1 MILFSRITFK
11 NFLSV
16 GDRPVSINLNETKTT
31 LIHGVNGAGKSTVLD
46 SICYALF
53 GKPFRRVNLPQLV
66 NTQNNKGLLT
76 EVEFTIGNTDYMVV
90 RGMKPKVFKIFKNGK
105 ELDSKAADRDNQ
117 KYLENVVLKMSHK
130 TFCQVV
136 ILGSSNFV
144 PFMQLSGAGR
154 RECVEDFLDISV
166 FSTMSVIAKERL
178 RGLKDRF
185 SEVRGDISN
194 LEYRRD
200 LQQERVDEL
209 KNKNQLNIHTI
220 KTLIQE
226 KRDLIVKEQ
235 EIISSLQKQDEEL
248 MTKVSSILRSSPK
261 KMSDEYSK
269 VVYKLD
275 NKIDRLQKEINFYRD
290 NDNCPTCSQVLS
302 DSIKEQNIKT
312 NLTESTK
319 LEDVRDQAKDKLMT
333 FDSVL
338 RQVQDYETQI
348 QDIQN
353 KVFQSQTK
361 VESFQ
366 REIVEQEDRMTN
378 EQDYVSIINKE
389 EGKLEIIDEDIKKL
403 ISKKE
408 EMINEIA
415 EHEVVVSLLKDSG
428 IKTLIVRKY
437 LPVMNKFIRKYLSD
451 LDYPIFFKLDE
462 EFNESISSPLYQN
475 YSYSSFSEGQKARID
490 LALMFTWR
498 EIGKLKNSVS
508 TNILILDEVFSSS
521 LDEVG
526 KENLLSLLRYG
537 LDDSQRIIV
546 VDHTLSQNFKEKFDT
561 SIEVKKVKGFSTYL
575 IPQKTF
581 GEP

>member
-1 MILFSRITFK
+1 MIVFNKITFK

-16 GDRPVSINLNETKTT
+16 GDRPVTINLTDKKTT
-31 LIHGVNGAGKSTVLD
+31 LIHGVNGSGKSTVLD
-46 SICYALF
+46 AICYALF
-53 GKPFRRVNLPQLV
+53 NKPFRKVNLPQLV
-66 NTQNNKGLLT
+66 NTQNTKGLLT
-76 EVEFTIGNTDYMVV
+76 EVDFTIGNTNYVV
-90 RGMKPKVFKIFKNGK
+90 ARGMKPKVFQIFKNGK
-105 ELDSKAADRDNQ
+105 ELDSQAADRDNQ
-117 KYLENVVLKMSHK
+117 KYLENVVLKMNFK
-130 TFCQVV
+130 TFTQVV

-185 SEVRGDISN
+185 NEVKGDISN
-194 LEYRRD
+194 LEDRRD
-200 LQQERVDEL
+200 VQQERVDEL
-209 KNKNQLNIHTI
+209 KDKYQVNMDGI
-220 KTLIQE
+220 KSLIEE
-226 KRDLIVKEQ
+226 KRTLVQEEQ
-235 EIISSLQKQDEEL
+235 DIISKLQKEDEE
-248 MTKVSSILRSSPK
+248 MMERVSSLLKLSPK

-275 NKIDRLQKEINFYRD
+275 NKIERLEKEINFYQV
-290 NDNCPTCSQVLS
+290 NDNCPTCSQDLTQE
-302 DSIKEQNIKT
+302 IKDQNIEI
-312 NLTESTK
+312 NLTESNK
-319 LEDVRDQAKDKLMT
+319 LSEVRGQASSKLSE
-333 FDSVL
+333 FKFL
-338 RQVQDYETQI
+338 LEQVETYETKVQN
-348 QDIQN
+348 IQN
-353 KVFQSQTK
+353 KVFQSQTR
-361 VESFQ
+361 VESYQ
-366 REIVEQEDRMTN
+366 REILEQEDRLSN
-378 EQDYVSIINKE
+378 EKDYVTIINKE
-389 EGKLEIIDEDIKKL
+389 EGKLEIIEEDIKELVK
-403 ISKKE
+403 KKE
-408 EMINEIA
+408 AMIDEIA
-415 EHEVVVSLLKDSG
+415 EHDVVVSLLKDSG

-437 LPVMNKFIRKYLSD
+437 LPVMNKFIRKYLAD

-546 VDHTLSQNFKEKFDT
+546 VDHTLSQSFKEKFNT
-561 SIEVKKVKGFSTYL
+561 NIEVKKIKGFSSYT
-575 IPQKTF
+575 
-581 GEP
+581 